1 VVRAQYHLELID
13 MVDELIYQ
21 RSIDDYKATHRAAF
35 LGVVFNRSQGGKA
48 EVKDLIGDP
57 PERQRDVDERLRKSY
72 AVAKTKGVRVPDGR
86 R

>member
-13 MVDELIYQ
+13 MVDELVYQ
-21 RSIDDYKATHRAAF
+21 RSIDDYKATRRAAF

-48 EVKDLIGDP
+48 EIKDMIGDP
-57 PERQRDVDERLRKSY
+57 PERQRDIDERLEKAR
-72 AVAKTKGVRVPDGR
+72 AVAKAKGVRVPDER